1 MRNLAGQRVTVMGLG
16 RFGGGVGVARWLAVQ
31 GARVRVTDQA
41 SAEQLADS
49 LAELRDLPIEYRLD
63 GHDEDDFAR
72 ADLVVVN
79 PAVPP
84 TSRFLQTARDAGV
97 PITTE
102 INLFVERCAAHATI
116 GVSGSVGKSTTTAMI
131 GHVLERCLPQRR
143 VRVGGNLG
151 RSLLDELPEIAPQD
165 VVVLELSSFQLER
178 TPLVGW
184 SPQVAVLTN
193 LLPNHLDWHGSFD
206 DYIAAKFNLVRF
218 QRPRDA
224 FVIAAECAAEAR
236 RRLGADRRLCTVA
249 LDARQQPLLSDGV
262 ASKAIDG
269 CDVGELPLPGR
280 HNRLNA
286 AFAVAVARS
295 LGVSATSAAAAVTE
309 FRGLPHRLQCV
320 CERDGVRYFDDS
332 KSTTPEAT
340 VTALQAFDAEQPIL
354 LILGGYD
361 KGIDLSAAVEHAAR
375 RCRFVATVGQ
385 TGGAIHAQLR
395 QRGVPSGYFERFA
408 DAVGACVQRAEPG
421 CVVLLSPACASWG
434 AFRDFRER
442 GKLFERLVQAPGA
455 VATPA

>member
-1 MRNLAGQRVTVMGLG
+1 MGLG
-16 RFGGGVGVARWLAVQ
+16 RFGGGVGVARWLALQ

-116 GVSGSVGKSTTTAMI
+116 GVTGSVGKSTTTAMI
-131 GHVLERCLPQRR
+131 GHVLERCLPERR

-151 RSLLDELPEIAPQD
+151 RSLLDELPDITAQD

-184 SPQVAVLTN
+184 SPRVAVLTN

-218 QRPRDA
+218 QRRGDG
-224 FVIAAECAAEAR
+224 FVIAADCAAEAR
-236 RRLGADRRLCTVA
+236 RRLGADSRLCTVA
-249 LDARQQPLLSDGV
+249 LDARRQPLVCEPGSEARTHEL
-262 ASKAIDG
+262 
-269 CDVGELPLPGR
+269 GELPLPGR

-286 AFAVAVARS
+286 AFAVAVAQSMDVAADRA
-295 LGVSATSAAAAVTE
+295 ATAVAE

-340 VTALQAFDAEQPIL
+340 VTALQAFEPEQPIL

-375 RCRFVATVGQ
+375 RCRYVATVGQ

-395 QRGVPSGYFERFA
+395 QRGVAGGYFERFA

-434 AFRDFRER
+434 SFRDYRER
-442 GKLFERLVQAPGA
+442 GRLFERLVQTPGA
-455 VATPA
+455 VAAPA